1 MEKSERVVS
10 HSRYDYYK
18 YYNLYKD
25 RYKTNYEEK
34 KRRNELEI
42 KHRNYYKDFGLI
54 TDGKTKIVSNSQK
67 SSKIHLIVFKN
78 KFITFNSF

>member
-1 MEKSERVVS
+1 MEKSGRVVS

-34 KRRNELEI
+34 KRRNELEF
-42 KHRNYYKDFGLI
+42 KHRNYYKDYWVNNRWK
-54 TDGKTKIVSNSQK
+54 DEDCKQPVKE
-67 SSKIHLIVFKN
+67 
-78 KFITFNSF
+78 